1 MLSLSDFVLAPQK
14 VASIQPHACNQRSF
28 ALLFPPIDC
37 GIGSFVCFGLS
48 RDFYFYFFLCDTY
61 QLILRPVAKLAC
73 VWLHGPLTV
82 ALVLIR
88 LCLTRV
94 SVVVVLL
101 IHRRIQTA
109 YAASNYLF
117 TGGGLC
123 VQYFTVCLTH
133 VVNVSG
139 IVLPWAPRTQKLKSP
154 SAEISGL

>member
-1 MLSLSDFVLAPQK
+1 MCSPPKKWHQFSLMHATRGASRCCSHLSTAGLDRLSVS
-14 VASIQPHACNQRSF
+14 ASH
-28 ALLFPPIDC
+28 
-37 GIGSFVCFGLS
+37 GI
-48 RDFYFYFFLCDTY
+48 FFFFFFFFCDTY

>member
-1 MLSLSDFVLAPQK
+1 MQPEELR
-14 VASIQPHACNQRSF
+14 VAVPTYRLRDWIVC
-28 ALLFPPIDC
+28 LFRPLT
-37 GIGSFVCFGLS
+37 GL
-48 RDFYFYFFLCDTY
+48 FFLCVCDTY